1 MIKGLLHQKQRPLVC
16 NESMTHE
23 ALYFCSC
30 HSEGFHVNTGTFIF
44 LPPFALQIVHPLSK
58 LNCNPA
64 GTFLKA
70 VCSFCWSVWHSVS
83 LCCVA
88 PSICVQ
94 RFVIIPYQDAAPETH
109 RHQLKIGV
117 FINWAPFWLPFSSNP
132 KIKKN
137 VFLYFPFYKGRLWV
151 MSICHVCNI
160 ALL

>member
-1 MIKGLLHQKQRPLVC
+1 MKISGDVDGPRNRWIIFCNLLDSRGILTCDLPKVKGQDQRKGFDNKATYPCIWFDVHYGCIFSSFPLNIIADVMIKGLLHQKQRPLFC

-70 VCSFCWSVWHSVS
+70 VCSFCWSV
-83 LCCVA
+83 
-88 PSICVQ
+88 
-94 RFVIIPYQDAAPETH
+94 
-109 RHQLKIGV
+109 
-117 FINWAPFWLPFSSNP
+117 
-132 KIKKN
+132 
-137 VFLYFPFYKGRLWV
+137 
-151 MSICHVCNI
+151 
-160 ALL
+160 